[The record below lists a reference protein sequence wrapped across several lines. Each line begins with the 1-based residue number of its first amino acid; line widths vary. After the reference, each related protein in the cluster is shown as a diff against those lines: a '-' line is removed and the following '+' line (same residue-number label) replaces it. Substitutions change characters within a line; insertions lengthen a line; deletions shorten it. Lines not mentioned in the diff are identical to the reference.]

1 MRMPASLVTNLLLC
15 YKTSIVTLFDLLFI
29 VLFFA
34 TVFALA
40 AAVSLALRH
49 QLPRAGRILRRI
61 LFYSV
66 VYFAIVVAVSLIPPR
81 RTMKPGGRQCFDDM
95 CVSVSDYWRIP
106 EGTAMQVDM
115 KLFNRGRGVS
125 QRENNLVA
133 YMTDNLGRRYDPIP
147 DNTYVAFNILLRPNE
162 SAVVSRSFLIPE
174 SVKGVG
180 VVITHEGGFPIGWFI
195 INYDSWFR
203 KPPLV
208 PLS

>member
-1 MRMPASLVTNLLLC
+1 
-15 YKTSIVTLFDLLFI
+15 
-29 VLFFA
+29 
-34 TVFALA
+34 
-40 AAVSLALRH
+40 
-49 QLPRAGRILRRI
+49 
-61 LFYSV
+61 
-66 VYFAIVVAVSLIPPR
+66 
-81 RTMKPGGRQCFDDM
+81 
-95 CVSVSDYWRIP
+95 
-106 EGTAMQVDM
+106 M